1 MVKSGKVPARVP
13 GPGPELE
20 RADVVARPVR
30 ASSGGAVPAAASE
43 PKLVPSRAAGVE
55 NGRETAGTENAAG
68 LIRRTSAD
76 LVDEVLDHQL
86 QRFFL
91 EEGGGEEEGEAKAEA
106 EAEGEGE
113 GGEDLRKERGAAAA
127 AAQSAGGSGEPG
139 TRPASAVLT
148 EEVTAAVIDGVVHG
162 WAAPSWLA

>member
-1 MVKSGKVPARVP
+1 MP

-68 LIRRTSAD
+68 LIRRTSAN

-91 EEGGGEEEGEAKAEA
+91 EERGEEEAKAEAEA

-139 TRPASAVLT
+139 TRPASAVLA